1 MNKLSFSYQSI
12 LPFIKQEEIDNYD
25 HLVQETHDKIH
36 QKTGAGKDFL
46 GWLEVMEENAP
57 ELEKIQSAANS
68 IKNDSDVLLVIG
80 IGGSY
85 LGAKAALNLL
95 QHTFTN
101 MFSDKEKDTP
111 HIIFAGQHMSS
122 TYIQEL
128 LSIIK
133 DKDVS
138 INVISK
144 SGTTTEPAIA
154 FASSVN
160 LWKKSMEKKKQEN
173 ASM

>member
-1 MNKLSFSYQSI
+1 
-12 LPFIKQEEIDNYD
+12 
-25 HLVQETHDKIH
+25 
-36 QKTGAGKDFL
+36 L

-68 IKNDSDVLLVIG
+68 IKHDSDVLLVIG

-85 LGAKAALNLL
+85 LGAKAALNML
-95 QHTFTN
+95 QHTFTDLL
-101 MFSDKEKDTP
+101 SDEEKDTP
-111 HIIFAGQHMSS
+111 HIIFARQHMRSNNNTHIIFAGQHMSS

-154 FASSVN
+154 FRIFRKFMEEKYG
-160 LWKKSMEKKKQEN
+160 KKEAGKRIYVTTDKEKGALKQLAN
-173 ASM
+173 

>member
-1 MNKLSFSYQSI
+1 M
-12 LPFIKQEEIDNYD
+12 
-25 HLVQETHDKIH
+25 
-36 QKTGAGKDFL
+36 
-46 GWLEVMEENAP
+46 
-57 ELEKIQSAANS
+57 
-68 IKNDSDVLLVIG
+68 
-80 IGGSY
+80 
-85 LGAKAALNLL
+85 L
-95 QHTFTN
+95 QHTFTD
-101 MFSDKEKDTP
+101 MLSDEKKDTP

-154 FASSVN
+154 FRI
-160 LWKKSMEKKKQEN
+160 LRKFMEEKYGKKEAGKRIYVTIDKEKNDLKKLADQEGYTSFVIPDDIGGRYYVLTPVVLLPM
-173 ASM
+173 AAGGISLEQAL